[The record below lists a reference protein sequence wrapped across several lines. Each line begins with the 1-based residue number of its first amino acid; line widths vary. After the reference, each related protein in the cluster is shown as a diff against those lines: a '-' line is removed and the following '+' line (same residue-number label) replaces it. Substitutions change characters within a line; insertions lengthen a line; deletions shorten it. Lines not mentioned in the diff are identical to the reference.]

1 MLLRRIQN
9 LDEGT
14 LARKI
19 YQEGKTNNWPGLGKE
34 VSDICE
40 IIGIPDVN
48 FENVSTKTIK
58 DAIFK
63 HHYSEMKETITS
75 YKKIEEI
82 KDDDFKEPQKY
93 MHFKSANTGRLA
105 FKIRV
110 KMVENIPANFK
121 GKFKN
126 NSDGLICK
134 HCTSGDI
141 LSQSHCLICPGWLEI
156 RQGLDM
162 EKLEDLTTFFTRLLL
177 ERAKMD
183 AKMTMA

>member
-1 MLLRRIQN
+1 
-9 LDEGT
+9 
-14 LARKI
+14 
-19 YQEGKTNNWPGLGKE
+19 
-34 VSDICE
+34 
-40 IIGIPDVN
+40 
-48 FENVSTKTIK
+48 
-58 DAIFK
+58 
-63 HHYSEMKETITS
+63 
-75 YKKIEEI
+75 
-82 KDDDFKEPQKY
+82 
-93 MHFKSANTGRLA
+93 MHFKSVNTGRLA

-126 NSDGLICK
+126 NSDGLIFK
-134 HCTSGDI
+134 NCTSGDI
-141 LSQSHCLICPGWLEI
+141 LSQSHCLICPDWLEI

>member
-19 YQEGKTNNWPGLGKE
+19 YQEGKTNNWPSLGKE

-75 YKKIEEI
+75 YTKLEEI

-93 MHFKSANTGRLA
+93 MHFKSVNTGRLA

-126 NSDGLICK
+126 NSDGLIFK
-134 HCTSGDI
+134 NCTSGDI

-156 RQGLDM
+156 RQRKG
-162 EKLEDLTTFFTRLLL
+162 ERKLVLNGKSQIIP
-177 ERAKMD
+177 ASKI
-183 AKMTMA
+183 